1 MSLAESQRERPRPIR
16 RGEGRVPPHNLN
28 AEESLLGALLLS
40 RDAVGNVAEMGLS
53 VGDFY
58 KPAHQYVYDAI
69 RGLSATGNPID
80 AVTVADELRRAGLLE
95 EIGGAELLL
104 ELQNATPAISN
115 ATRYAKIVQDTAVLR
130 RLIGVA
136 AEIAEI
142 AYNEPDD
149 VSKALDE
156 AETKVFEVAE
166 DRVTDSVMPLG
177 DLMPLAMDKLQETY
191 ERGDIITGLAT
202 GYNDLDEVLSGLQPS
217 TLNIVGA
224 RPAMGKCVAWDTP
237 MVDPQT
243 GEIRTAQE
251 WYRRG
256 TSGDAVGCVSLA
268 DDGHVTVGHFAGFYD
283 DGAKPLFRVTTR
295 SGRSIRLTAAHPLLT
310 GDGWKPVESITVGA
324 TIAVPTSIAVFGS
337 VDLTDDAIDALASRC
352 VRDGR
357 LHAEAFVLTESSMA
371 GLLGRLFAG
380 TAWVT
385 KTGQARIVFETA
397 ADQLGV
403 DVAHL
408 LLRFGIR
415 SRRRD
420 RFVLQGGVRRRMF
433 EVGVLDA
440 ARFCARIGVR
450 ADRAEGDRSVAASA
464 TAAAVA
470 AAATAAPSLDDG
482 LPMQVWDD
490 VLKAKS
496 ELTWADVN
504 RLVGRASGHD
514 WNVYRRRPR
523 RETVALLGELFGCD
537 VLRRW
542 ASPDVSWDPIVSI
555 EPAGVEQVYDFNVPG
570 THNFVAADVFV
581 HNTAFGL
588 GMAVHAAMTS
598 RLPVLVFSLEMGH
611 AELTQRIL
619 SSEARVDSSKLRNGK
634 LTEADWTKLGRAV
647 GRLEVPL
654 YLDDNP
660 RVTVMEI
667 RAKARRLKSREGLGL
682 IVIDYLQLMS
692 GSNSENR
699 QLEVSE
705 ISRGLKVLARELQ
718 IPIVALSQLSRNL
731 ESRGDKRPMLAD
743 LRESGSL
750 EQDAD
755 VVMFLYRD
763 EVYNPESPDK
773 GSAEIII
780 AKHRSGPIGMR
791 RLAFLGAYTRFD
803 NMARNV

>member
-1 MSLAESQRERPRPIR
+1 MSLAESSRDRPRPIR

-40 RDAVGNVAEMGLS
+40 RDAVGTVAEMGLS
-53 VGDFY
+53 VNDFY

-69 RGLSATGNPID
+69 RGLNATGNPVD

-95 EIGGAELLL
+95 EMGGAELLL

-115 ATRYAKIVQDTAVLR
+115 AARYAKIVQDTAVLR

-166 DRVTDSVMPLG
+166 DRVTDSVQPLG

-191 ERGDIITGLAT
+191 ERGDTITGLAT
-202 GYNDLDEVLSGLQPS
+202 GYNDLDDLLSGLQPS

-237 MVDPQT
+237 MVDPHT
-243 GEIRTAQE
+243 GAIRTAQE
-251 WYRRG
+251 WYRAGVAGR
-256 TSGDAVGCVSLA
+256 SVGCMTLA
-268 DDGHVTVGHFAGFYD
+268 DDGHVEVGAFAAFYD
-283 DGAKPLFRVTTR
+283 DGLKPLFAVTTR
-295 SGRSIRLTAAHPLLT
+295 SGRSLRLTAAHPLLT
-310 GDGWKPVESITVGA
+310 ADGWKPVEKIAVGA
-324 TIAVPTSIAVFGS
+324 VIAVPSSVPVFGHDDS
-337 VDLTDDAIDALASRC
+337 DDDVVLAMADSAVAAGGVPDDA
-352 VRDGR
+352 
-357 LHAEAFVLTESSMA
+357 FTLTEECTA
-371 GLLGRLFAG
+371 RLLGQLFATCG
-380 TAWVT
+380 SAWVA
-385 KTGQARIVFETA
+385 KAGHAHISFQTGAE
-397 ADQLGV
+397 QLGI

-415 SRRRD
+415 TSRRVRWSAHAD
-420 RFVLQGGVRRRMF
+420 GRRRTF
-433 EVGVLDA
+433 EVDVLDA
-440 ARFCARIGVR
+440 PSLSKFCERIGIAGRPSDV
-450 ADRAEGDRSVAASA
+450 E
-464 TAAAVA
+464 AVA
-470 AAATAAPSLDDG
+470 EVVRSASLGFVEDG
-482 LPMQVWDD
+482 LPMQAWDD
-490 VLKAKS
+490 VLKAKGLLS
-496 ELTWADVN
+496 WAEVN
-504 RLVGRASGHD
+504 RMVGRASGHD
-514 WNVYRRRPR
+514 WNVSRRRPR
-523 RETVALLGELFGCD
+523 RETVALLAELFDSD

-542 ASPDVSWDPIVSI
+542 TSVDIMWDPVVSI
-555 EPAGVEQVYDFNVPG
+555 EPCGDHQVYDFNVPG

-588 GMAVHAAMTS
+588 GLAVHAAMS
-598 RLPVLVFSLEMGH
+598 ARIPVLVFSLEMGH

-619 SSEARVDSSKLRNGK
+619 SSEARVDSSKLRNGR

-692 GSNSENR
+692 GGHSENR

-731 ESRGDKRPMLAD
+731 ESRADKRPMLAD

-763 EVYNPESPDK
+763 EVYNTESPDK
-773 GSAEIII
+773 GSAEVII
-780 AKHRSGPIGMR
+780 AKHRSGPIGMK

-803 NMARNV
+803 NMARSV